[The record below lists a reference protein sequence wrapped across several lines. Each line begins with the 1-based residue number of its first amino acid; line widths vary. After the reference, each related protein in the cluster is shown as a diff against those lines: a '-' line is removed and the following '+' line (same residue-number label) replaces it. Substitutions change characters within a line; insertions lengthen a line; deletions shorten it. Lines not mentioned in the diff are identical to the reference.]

1 MGPYALS
8 INEIQHVK
16 EQIHEE
22 LVAKA
27 YLLDDSMFGD
37 LGFKVTTNVEN
48 IDVCRIFNRKGLVAR
63 PYRVGNVKP
72 SQLAKILENPAKVEP
87 YYIKSEDS
95 IERYREKGPYNVV
108 DGSGESEMSQNNMR
122 EVAGRAGEDV
132 RFNVWFGN
140 KANRD
145 LEDTPENAVKL
156 GLSLFDGIYTLI
168 AKARTD
174 GTISVKNRN
183 LIETGDI
190 TGLQAD
196 EVYDLLVKFYT
207 KLHPALKKPEQTT
220 YIYASDEFCR
230 LAVKGYMMTY
240 PQIAPTVLQAGWKF
254 AEMPNIVL
262 KTSAAMGQG
271 GQLIAAVEGVLEFI
285 CDTREGTAQVRI
297 GQTNE
302 DLTIIGYQINAAATT
317 RIREYSPE
325 VFAVNDA
332 VNTYDWLPGQYI
344 ADIFTTTSE
353 DESKGTVAITS
364 GQKDLYTD
372 GDIITLTATPKSGY
386 VFAGWSKGGHII
398 SEANPFNFTFGGGD
412 VNVAGVFKAEAAEE
426 TDGGSGSGSGDGGS
440 TPTYTAV
447 DDTTGKN
454 PANEGWYEKNG
465 DVYSLTE
472 DTEPEV
478 GKIYYTKD

>member
-1 MGPYALS
+1 MAYALS

-16 EQIHEE
+16 EQIHDE

-27 YLLDDSMFGD
+27 YLLDDAMFGD
-37 LGFKVTTNVEN
+37 LGFKVTTDVEN

-72 SQLAKILENPAKVEP
+72 SQLAKILENPVQVKP

-108 DGSGESEMSQNNMR
+108 DGSGESAMSQQNMR

-140 KANRD
+140 TDNRD
-145 LEDTPENAVKL
+145 LEDTPENQVKL

-174 GTISVKNRN
+174 GTISVANRN

-190 TGLQAD
+190 TGLEAD
-196 EVYDLLVKFYT
+196 QVYDLLVNFYT

-230 LAVKGYMMTY
+230 KAVKGYMITF
-240 PQIAPTVLQAGWKF
+240 PQISPTVLQSGWKF

-262 KTSAAMGQG
+262 KTSAGMGVG
-271 GQLIAAVEGVLEFI
+271 GQLIASIEGNLEFV

-302 DLTIIGYQINAAATT
+302 DLTIIGYQINAAAAT

-325 VFAVNDA
+325 VFACNDA
-332 VNTYDWLPGQYI
+332 VNSYDWTPGQYI
-344 ADIFTTTSE
+344 ADIFTAKSA
-353 DESKGTVAITS
+353 DETKGTVAITS
-364 GQKDLYTD
+364 GTKDLYTD
-372 GDIITLTATPKSGY
+372 GDIIQLTATPKSGFEF
-386 VFAGWSKGGHII
+386 VGWSKGGQII
-398 SEANPFNFTFGGGD
+398 SQSNPFNFTFGGG
-412 VNVAGVFKAEAAEE
+412 VTNIAGVFKAEAAAEE
-426 TDGGSGSGSGDGGS
+426 EDETPTPTP

-447 DDTTGKN
+447 ANPTGN
-454 PANEGWYEKNG
+454 PAEQGWYEKSG

-472 DTEPEV
+472 DTTVVE
-478 GKIYYTKD
+478 GKTYYTKD